1 MIDSVLPLQE
11 STWWLQKRDHL
22 LNLAKN
28 QLNAFIYDSKT
39 IERSI
44 ESLKNMESIDKIFYA
59 MKANF
64 NPDLLRILY
73 DFNINFE
80 CVSPGEVKFLIKTF
94 PNIGI
99 NRILFTPNFS
109 PKDEYIWAMNLG
121 LKVTIDNL
129 YPLKE
134 WPEIF
139 KNKNIIVRIDTGHG
153 EGHHKHVKTAGKE
166 SKFGIHLPQVKEL
179 MVLVKSMDINIVGI
193 HAHNGS
199 EIYEVNNWITIAEQL
214 ALIGKE
220 FNTTKF
226 LDIGGGF
233 PISNHSDN
241 RSVSMR
247 DLDDGLLRIKQKYPN
262 YKFWIEPGRYL
273 VGESGILLTHITQM
287 KNKGDKKFI
296 GVGTGMNSLIR
307 PALYDAH
314 HEIINLTRYHDN
326 TDTELVEIVGPI
338 CESGD
343 SFGMHRFKK
352 GSRED
357 DVILIANVGAYG
369 SSMSSHYNLRELPIE
384 IIL

>member
-22 LNLAKN
+22 LDLAKN

-44 ESLKNMESIDKIFYA
+44 ASLKNMESIDKIFYA

-94 PNIGI
+94 PNISL

-166 SKFGIHLPQVKEL
+166 SKFGIQLPQVKEL
-179 MVLVKSMDINIVGI
+179 MILVKSMNINIVGI

-199 EIYEVNNWITIAEQL
+199 EIYEVNNWITIAKQL
-214 ALIGKE
+214 ALIGKK

-233 PISNHSDN
+233 PTSNHSDN
-241 RSVSMR
+241 RSVSMK

-273 VGESGILLTHITQM
+273 VAESGILLT
-287 KNKGDKKFI
+287 NNEF
-296 GVGTGMNSLIR
+296 
-307 PALYDAH
+307 
-314 HEIINLTRYHDN
+314 
-326 TDTELVEIVGPI
+326 
-338 CESGD
+338 
-343 SFGMHRFKK
+343 
-352 GSRED
+352 
-357 DVILIANVGAYG
+357 
-369 SSMSSHYNLRELPIE
+369 
-384 IIL
+384 

>member
-11 STWWLQKRDHL
+11 SVWWLQKRDHL
-22 LNLAKN
+22 LDLAKN

-44 ESLKNMESIDKIFYA
+44 ASLKNMESIDKIFYA

-166 SKFGIHLPQVKEL
+166 SKFGIQLPQIKEL
-179 MVLVKSMDINIVGI
+179 MVLVKSMNINIVGI

-199 EIYEVNNWITIAEQL
+199 EIYEVNNWITIAKQL
-214 ALIGKE
+214 ALIGKK

-233 PISNHSDN
+233 PTSNHSDN
-241 RSVSMR
+241 RFVSMK
-247 DLDDGLLRIKQKYPN
+247 DLDVGLLRIKQKYPN

-273 VGESGILLTHITQM
+273 VAESGILLTHITQM

-296 GVGTGMNSLIR
+296 GVGTGMNTLIR

-314 HEIINLTRYHDN
+314 HEIINLTRCYDN
-326 TDTELVEIVGPI
+326 TVTELVEIVGPI

-343 SFGMHRFKK
+343 SFGMHQFKK

-369 SSMSSHYNLRELPIE
+369 SSMSSRYNLRELPIE